1 MMTLILFI
9 ALTLSGFGLTHFL
22 IRYSVK
28 HQLLDIANHRSSHVI
43 ATPRIGGVSFVIL
56 ISLLLVVD
64 ALVIHPNQQITI
76 LLGILL
82 PCAIVAITA
91 LVDDIKSLSQ
101 KQRFLL
107 YLGAST
113 VAVYMFPIESSS
125 TGVVIAISL
134 LFIIS
139 FTWLINLFNFMDG
152 IDGIATSE
160 AIFVLLALAYFT
172 YSHNDLSATQ
182 QILFYIAPILGFLL
196 LNWQPAKIFMGDSG
210 STFLGCLVGCLLL
223 KAVSD
228 GIINIYSTV
237 ILLGCFLTD
246 ATWTLTYRLVSGQQ
260 WYNAHR
266 SHSYQILA
274 RRLKSHQSVTMIYTA
289 INLIWLFPLALYS
302 KNHEHYGLLITI
314 ICFLPLTALCFI
326 IGAGKKANN

>member
-152 IDGIATSE
+152 IDGIAASE

>member
-152 IDGIATSE
+152 IDGIAASE

-246 ATWTLTYRLVSGQQ
+246 ATWTLIYRLVSGQQ